1 MPPPKLN
8 GLLETAAGRL
18 GGVLRKIIPAVIAGA
33 TALAVCGGTFAYAS
47 LNKELTLTVDGS
59 PRQVRTMAGTV
70 GELLEDQDIAVA
82 EHDVVAPGRDT
93 QLTDG
98 SVVAVQFG
106 RQLKVTIDGQPR
118 SFWTTATSLGE
129 ALTSL
134 GVDTDGAKL
143 SVSRRTSIG
152 REGLSLDIATLKV
165 ITIDAAGKKRV
176 VETTGLIVADALAA
190 AKIVVDANDKLSVGK
205 TERLRDGASFSYTK
219 VDIRKVTKKKKVD
232 YSVIR
237 KNSDA
242 LAKGTTKVDT
252 EGRSG
257 VRTIVVKETLHNG
270 KVKDRKRLS
279 SKITTD
285 PIAEV
290 ILVGTKVTVKEPT
303 SSSSSGSSS
312 EQSPSR
318 RSSSGSG
325 DSSSS
330 NTTPSG
336 SVWDKLAECESGGNW
351 SINTGNGY
359 YGGLQFSLSTWRA
372 YGGTGMPHEASREEQ
387 IAVAERV
394 QASQGW
400 GAWPACTAKLG
411 IS

>member
-1 MPPPKLN
+1 
-8 GLLETAAGRL
+8 
-18 GGVLRKIIPAVIAGA
+18 LRKIVPAVIAGA
-33 TALAVCGGTFAYAS
+33 TALAVGGGTFAYAS
-47 LNKELTLTVDGS
+47 LNKELTLTVDGA

-70 GELLEDQDIAVA
+70 GELLDDENIAVA
-82 EHDVVAPGRDT
+82 AHDVVAPGKDT
-93 QLTDG
+93 QLTEG

-134 GVDTDGAKL
+134 GVDIEGAKL
-143 SVSRRTSIG
+143 SVSRSTSIG

-176 VETTGLIVADALAA
+176 IETTGLTVADALAA
-190 AKIVVDANDKLSVGK
+190 AKIIVDANDKLSVGK
-205 TERLRDGASFSYTK
+205 TDPLSDGASFSYTK

-242 LAKGTTKVDT
+242 LAKGRTKVDT

-257 VRTIVVKETLHNG
+257 VRTIIVKETLQNG

-285 PIAEV
+285 PITEV

-303 SSSSSGSSS
+303 SSSSSS
-312 EQSPSR
+312 EQSSTS
-318 RSSSGSG
+318 RSSGGSE

-330 NTTPSG
+330 STTPSG

-387 IAVAERV
+387 IAVAKRV
-394 QASQGW
+394 QADQGW

>member
-1 MPPPKLN
+1 M
-8 GLLETAAGRL
+8 
-18 GGVLRKIIPAVIAGA
+18 RKIIPAVIAGA
-33 TALAVCGGTFAYAS
+33 TALAVGGGTFAYAS
-47 LNKELTLTVDGS
+47 LNKELTLTVDGA

-70 GELLEDQDIAVA
+70 AELLEDQNIAVA

-106 RQLKVTIDGQPR
+106 RELKVTIDGRPR
-118 SFWTTATSLGE
+118 SFWTTATSLSE
-129 ALTSL
+129 ALASL
-134 GVDTDGAKL
+134 GLDTDGAKL
-143 SVSRRTSIG
+143 SVSRSTGIG

-176 VETTGLIVADALAA
+176 IETTGLIVADALAA
-190 AKIVVDANDKLSVGK
+190 AKITVDANDKLSVGK
-205 TERLRDGASFSYTK
+205 TDRLRDGASFSYTK
-219 VDIRKVTKKKKVD
+219 VDIRKVTKKKKVA

-237 KNSDA
+237 KNSET

-290 ILVGTKVTVKEPT
+290 ILVGTKVAVKEPT
-303 SSSSSGSSS
+303 SSSSSDSSS
-312 EQSPSR
+312 EQSSTSR
-318 RSSSGSG
+318 SSG
-325 DSSSS
+325 DSGGSSS
-330 NTTPSG
+330 TSSTTPSD
-336 SVWDKLAECESGGNW
+336 SVWDRLAECESGGNW

-387 IAVAERV
+387 IAVAKRV

-400 GAWPACTAKLG
+400 GAWPACTEKLG

>member
-1 MPPPKLN
+1 
-8 GLLETAAGRL
+8 
-18 GGVLRKIIPAVIAGA
+18 LRKIVPAVIAGA
-33 TALAVCGGTFAYAS
+33 TALAVGGGTFAYAS
-47 LNKELTLTVDGS
+47 LNKELTLTVDGA
-59 PRQVRTMAGTV
+59 PRQVRTMAETV
-70 GELLEDQDIAVA
+70 EELLEDQNIAVA

-106 RQLKVTIDGQPR
+106 RELKVTIDGRPR
-118 SFWTTATSLGE
+118 SFWTTATSLSE
-129 ALTSL
+129 ALASL
-134 GVDTDGAKL
+134 GLDTDGAKL
-143 SVSRRTSIG
+143 SVSRSTGIG

-176 VETTGLIVADALAA
+176 IETTGLIVADALAA
-190 AKIVVDANDKLSVGK
+190 AKITVDANDKLSVGK
-205 TERLRDGASFSYTK
+205 TDRLRDGASFSYTK
-219 VDIRKVTKKKKVD
+219 VDIRKVTKKKKVA

-237 KNSDA
+237 KNSET

-257 VRTIVVKETLHNG
+257 VRTIIVKETLHNG

-290 ILVGTKVTVKEPT
+290 ILVGTKVTVKKPT
-303 SSSSSGSSS
+303 SSSSSDSSS
-312 EQSPSR
+312 EQSSTS
-318 RSSSGSG
+318 RSSGGSG
-325 DSSSS
+325 DSSSTS
-330 NTTPSG
+330 STTPSD
-336 SVWDKLAECESGGNW
+336 SVWDRLAECESGGNW

-387 IAVAERV
+387 IAVAKRV

>member
-1 MPPPKLN
+1 M
-8 GLLETAAGRL
+8 
-18 GGVLRKIIPAVIAGA
+18 RKIVPAVIAGA
-33 TALAVCGGTFAYAS
+33 TALAVGGGTFAYAS
-47 LNKELTLTVDGS
+47 LNKELTLTVDGA

-70 GELLEDQDIAVA
+70 GELLDDENIAVA
-82 EHDVVAPGRDT
+82 AHDVVAPGKDS
-93 QLTDG
+93 QLTEG

-134 GVDTDGAKL
+134 GVDIEGAKL
-143 SVSRRTSIG
+143 SVSRSTSIG

-176 VETTGLIVADALAA
+176 IETTGLTVADALAA
-190 AKIVVDANDKLSVGK
+190 AKIIVDANDKLSVGK
-205 TERLRDGASFSYTK
+205 TDPLSDGASFSYTK

-242 LAKGTTKVDT
+242 LAKGRTKVDT

-257 VRTIVVKETLHNG
+257 VRTIIVKETLHNG

-279 SKITTD
+279 SKITTG
-285 PIAEV
+285 PITEV

-303 SSSSSGSSS
+303 SSSSSSSSSS
-312 EQSPSR
+312 EQSSTSR
-318 RSSSGSG
+318 SSGGSEDSSSGS
-325 DSSSS
+325 SSS
-330 NTTPSG
+330 TTPSG

-387 IAVAERV
+387 IAVAKLV
-394 QASQGW
+394 QADQGW

>member
-1 MPPPKLN
+1 
-8 GLLETAAGRL
+8 
-18 GGVLRKIIPAVIAGA
+18 LRKIIPAVIAGA
-33 TALAVCGGTFAYAS
+33 TALAVGGGTFAYAS
-47 LNKELTLTVDGS
+47 LNKELTLTVDGA

-70 GELLEDQDIAVA
+70 EELLEDQNIAVA

-106 RQLKVTIDGQPR
+106 RELKVTIDGQPR
-118 SFWTTATSLGE
+118 SFWTTATSLSE
-129 ALTSL
+129 ALASL
-134 GVDTDGAKL
+134 GLDTDGATL
-143 SVSRRTSIG
+143 SVSRSTRIG

-176 VETTGLIVADALAA
+176 IETTGLIVADALAA
-190 AKIVVDANDKLSVGK
+190 AKIIVDANDKLSVGK
-205 TERLRDGASFSYTK
+205 TDRLRDGASFSYTK
-219 VDIRKVTKKKKVD
+219 VDIRKVTKKKKVA

-237 KNSDA
+237 KNSET

-312 EQSPSR
+312 EQSSTS
-318 RSSSGSG
+318 RSSGDSG

-330 NTTPSG
+330 SSTTSSD
-336 SVWDKLAECESGGNW
+336 SVWDRLAECESGGNW

-387 IAVAERV
+387 IAVAKRV
-394 QASQGW
+394 QADQGW